1 MALLDLFSGRRASR
15 AGRPKRSRKLTSE
28 SLQIKRER
36 MAIQHLAK
44 CWGDADPPTRMQMT
58 AQMLEIRLA
67 PIKEKTPKQQIDEA
81 LRDSPEYIDSRVQAM
96 IRENKAQF
104 ANASQSLAAKI
115 NQLALEQIEE
125 RSRGTQP
132 SPRSG
137 R

>member
-1 MALLDLFSGRRASR
+1 
-15 AGRPKRSRKLTSE
+15 
-28 SLQIKRER
+28 
-36 MAIQHLAK
+36 MAIQQLAK
-44 CWGDADPPTRMQMT
+44 YPEDADPYTRMQMT

-67 PIKEKTPKQQIDEA
+67 PIKEKTLRQQTDEA

-125 RSRGTQP
+125 RSRRTQP